1 MTGSTVV
8 FLGPS
13 LSPRLVPRHPALRY
27 LPPVRRGDLPALLGR
42 SPLPARIAV
51 IDGEFGQSLSVS
63 VTELRDALRGGVE
76 VWGASSMGALRA
88 AECSVLG
95 MRGVGWIF
103 DQYAG
108 GVLEADDE
116 VALLFDPD
124 GFRPLTVPLVNVRW
138 ALRLAVPAGAV
149 PASVAPD
156 VLAAARALHFE
167 ERTWPALCRLPGDPR
182 PVSAA
187 RALACF
193 AGAHPTACDR
203 KALDAL
209 LLLSTLTRL
218 AEEVPDAA
226 A

>member
-13 LSPRLVPRHPALRY
+13 LPARLVPRHPALRQ
-27 LPPVRRGDLPALLGR
+27 LPPVRRGDLPALLGQ
-42 SPLPARIAV
+42 SPPPARLAV

-63 VTELRDALRGGVE
+63 VTELRDALRSGVE

-95 MRGVGWIF
+95 MRGVGWIY
-103 DQYAG
+103 DQYATG
-108 GVLEADDE
+108 GLEADDE

-124 GFRPLTVPLVNVRW
+124 GYRALTVPLVNVRW
-138 ALRLAVPAGAV
+138 ALRLAVSAGVV
-149 PASVAPD
+149 PVAAAPCL
-156 VLAAARALHFE
+156 LAAARALHFE
-167 ERTWPALCRLPGDPR
+167 ERTWAALCSLPGSGR
-182 PVSAA
+182 LRMAA
-187 RALACF
+187 QALAGF
-193 AGAHPTACDR
+193 AGEHPTACDR

-209 LLLSTLTRL
+209 QLLSTLTRL
-218 AEEVPDAA
+218 PQEVPDAA